1 MNSPVFYPL
10 TNSMR
15 VICFS
20 GGDAGSFLQ
29 GQITCDALAL
39 NSGDSAFGAL
49 CNPKGRAISL
59 FYLLKVE
66 QVFYMLVNKE
76 MAAIIIKRLRMFVF
90 RSDVKINDVSDQH
103 LVIGA
108 SAPMKAL
115 QSQADTP
122 LAIIPVSESHDLSL
136 LLYTSESPSFINDM
150 EAPLESVSYTWQRLL
165 VNAGIPEIGL
175 NTSELFVP
183 QMLNLDLLNGISFK
197 KGCYTGQEIVAR
209 LHYKGTVK
217 RRLVIFNSTTEF
229 NPGDELFSENDTN
242 SIGYIVNCISS
253 DQAHTGLAV
262 LKTSAIQL
270 TALTVR
276 NTEQFEVKRPQYLLA
291 LD

>member
-20 GGDAGSFLQ
+20 GGDAGAFLQ

-39 NSGDSAFGAL
+39 SSGDSAFGAL

-66 QVFYMLVNKE
+66 QVFYMLVNEE
-76 MAAIIIKRLRMFVF
+76 MVPIITKRLSMFVF
-90 RSDVKINDVSDQH
+90 RSDVKINDVSDQY

-108 SAPMKAL
+108 AGPLEAL
-115 QSQADTP
+115 QSEANTP
-122 LAIIPVSESHDLSL
+122 FAIIPLSERHDLNL
-136 LLYTSESPSFINDM
+136 LLYTSKSPSFINDM
-150 EAPLESVSYTWQRLL
+150 EAPLESLNHTWQRQL
-165 VNAGIPEIGL
+165 VNAGIPEIGPS
-175 NTSELFVP
+175 TSELFVP

-217 RRLVIFNSTTEF
+217 RRLVIFDSTTEF
-229 NPGDELFSENDTN
+229 NPGDELFIENDTN
-242 SIGYIVNCISS
+242 SIGHIVNCISTE
-253 DQAHTGLAV
+253 QAYTGLTV

-270 TALTVR
+270 KTLALKG
-276 NTEQFEVKRPQYLLA
+276 TEQFAIKRPEYLLN

>member
-10 TNSMR
+10 TNSMH

-66 QVFYMLVNKE
+66 QVFYMLVTKD

-90 RSDVKINDVSDQH
+90 RSDVKISDVSGQY

-108 SAPMKAL
+108 TGPLEVL
-115 QSQADTP
+115 QSQAATP
-122 LAIIPVSESHDLSL
+122 FATIPISENPKLSL
-136 LLYTSESPSFINDM
+136 LLYASERPSFINDL
-150 EAPLESVSYTWQRLL
+150 ETSLESAHPNWQRLL
-165 VNAGIPEIGL
+165 VNAGIPEIDT

-229 NPGDELFSENDTN
+229 NPGDEVFSENDTN
-242 SIGYIVNCISS
+242 SIGYILNCISS
-253 DQAHTGLAV
+253 EKVFTGLAV

-270 TALTVR
+270 TTLTIR
-276 NTEQFEVKRPQYLLA
+276 ATDQFEVKLPEYLLT